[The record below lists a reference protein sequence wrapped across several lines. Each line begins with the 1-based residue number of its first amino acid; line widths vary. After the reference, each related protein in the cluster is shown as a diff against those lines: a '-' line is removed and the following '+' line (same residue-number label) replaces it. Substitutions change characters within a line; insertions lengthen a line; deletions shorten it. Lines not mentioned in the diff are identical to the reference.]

1 MITLKTVT
9 EIKAFQRK
17 HKLVVDGIAG
27 PQTRRALAEVN
38 RAVSQSARK
47 EPDKSAIA
55 TSSVPSAAPFK
66 PVKPAPL
73 AITLRDTSR
82 AIDEII
88 VHCAAT
94 PEGKYF
100 DVRDVTAWHKQRG
113 WGRCGYHFI
122 VLLDGTI
129 QEGCPVGQEGIHTKR
144 HNKGTIGISYIGG
157 VSKDGKVAK
166 DTRNKAQRAGLI
178 GLVMA
183 LKAKHGIAK
192 PVSGHNQYAQKAC
205 PSFSVPNDALGRI

>member
-1 MITLKTVT
+1 MFTLKTVA

-17 HKLVVDGIAG
+17 HKLVIDGIAG
-27 PQTRRALAEVN
+27 PQTRRVLVEVN
-38 RAVSQSARK
+38 RPLSQSARK
-47 EPDKSAIA
+47 EPNKSAIA
-55 TSSVPSAAPFK
+55 TSVVPAAAPSK

-73 AITLRDTSR
+73 AITLRATSR

-157 VSKDGKVAK
+157 VSANGKMAK
-166 DTRNKAQRAGLI
+166 DTRTKSQRAALT

-183 LKAKHGIAK
+183 LKAKHGITKRA
-192 PVSGHNQYAQKAC
+192 SGHNQYAQKAC